1 MNFLNR
7 KIALKLT
14 MIGVFLLLACQNENQ
29 YLDLI
34 KLNSIVSDD
43 LKNTSTKINY
53 QGILIN
59 HRFETTVQDLEKVH
73 TKNYL
78 KEVYNKFR
86 SEHYHTAAS
95 RSESEH
101 IALPG
106 PNALLEASKVVLVDF
121 PYEKIEN
128 FNSLLLP
135 EENYFNLDMV
145 AADFDNFTVQD
156 IHSNHLII
164 DQYYSQNLDYLVLKE
179 IAQNPAIYDHLD
191 AELQRV
197 SRSEWST
204 YWCTMELSLRNGYGL
219 VRASIA
225 YTLAGVRARTS
236 SSNYYADLNA
246 SDSRRDAYRHVL
258 WNSLLANYYFTIVSK
273 TMRLGFAELVTNA
286 RETTCG
292 GPNEADAREMDYHNN
307 FIGRDL
313 WDQNTTYRT
322 LLGIRVGLRKPSTSD
337 LKEIARYRVDK
348 RSCFIVKEHPDDVVF
363 NYTVVETRHEILN
376 MNATTIVYIRERIA
390 PKLQRTQV
398 SYDFSDCGGGS
409 DSGFNEFVDINHI
422 DGNTIDLDDPC
433 VRRIYTTTFVSAC
446 FISKDANYNPY

>member
-7 KIALKLT
+7 KVALKLT

-145 AADFDNFTVQD
+145 A
-156 IHSNHLII
+156 
-164 DQYYSQNLDYLVLKE
+164 
-179 IAQNPAIYDHLD
+179 
-191 AELQRV
+191 
-197 SRSEWST
+197 
-204 YWCTMELSLRNGYGL
+204 
-219 VRASIA
+219 
-225 YTLAGVRARTS
+225 
-236 SSNYYADLNA
+236 
-246 SDSRRDAYRHVL
+246 
-258 WNSLLANYYFTIVSK
+258 
-273 TMRLGFAELVTNA
+273 
-286 RETTCG
+286 TTCG

-313 WDQNTTYRT
+313 WGQNSTYRT

-363 NYTVVETRHEILN
+363 NYTVVETRQEILN
-376 MNATTIVYIRERIA
+376 MNATTIVYILERIA